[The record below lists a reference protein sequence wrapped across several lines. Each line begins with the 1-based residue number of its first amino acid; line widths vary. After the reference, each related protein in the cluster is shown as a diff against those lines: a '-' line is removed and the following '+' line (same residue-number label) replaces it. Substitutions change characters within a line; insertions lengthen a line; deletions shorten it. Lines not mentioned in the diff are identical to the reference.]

1 MQVTNDGTLVSSAV
15 LSELQSL
22 FYTTVVAKR
31 ARENSTSIAIESPV
45 GYISSVLKT
54 HTHSLPPPP
63 PKKSRVCLVHPRS
76 STIFGFPLFALL
88 LYIYSRFEKTK
99 TNKIGK

>member
-63 PKKSRVCLVHPRS
+63 QKKKSCMSCTPTFFHY
-76 STIFGFPLFALL
+76 FWFPSIRFIALHLF
-88 LYIYSRFEKTK
+88 
-99 TNKIGK
+99 